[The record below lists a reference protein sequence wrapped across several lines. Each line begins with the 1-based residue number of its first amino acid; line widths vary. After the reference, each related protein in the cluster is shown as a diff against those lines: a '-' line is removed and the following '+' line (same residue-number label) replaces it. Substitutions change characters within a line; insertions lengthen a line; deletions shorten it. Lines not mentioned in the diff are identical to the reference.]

1 MKTKILAL
9 AAASLT
15 LGSSA
20 FADVTVNFTGATAFR
35 VPTLDTIKA
44 QFVASGQP
52 FKFAHDRNASNNQ
65 AFNGA
70 TRAIFQGTF
79 NGVPGVTTIHTSF
92 NGSVE
97 GIKALINSPAA
108 DPTYLTTAVLASIT
122 AVVGGNNGGNGQGGA
137 STAAAA
143 QSDIAF
149 SDVALSST
157 AFAGNSLQPS
167 TPEAGVV
174 VFTMIAN
181 EGAAGILDNM
191 NTQNF
196 RALFSA
202 GFLPLSFFTGNALN
216 TDYVFATGRND
227 GSGTRTAYLAE
238 TGYGIANAVNQY
250 LVGRF
255 TGGAIN
261 AIYRVPAGGTSVGLA
276 AVAPSLT
283 LSSGNASTIWGL
295 NQDGNGGYSSGST
308 LRDDMGRTSTS
319 VKVYDADGSELLTGA
334 NVYLVTWLSLGD
346 ASPARTAGAVVLG
359 YNGVKLTD
367 FASTGTLSVA
377 DTAKVTQGAYTAWSF
392 QQMYRRNDITT
403 GDKVTVYN
411 NIKNNLVLGTTG
423 IPEPSMN
430 VGRSVDGG
438 VVTP

>member
-9 AAASLT
+9 AAASLA

-35 VPTLDTIKA
+35 VPTLDSIKA

-52 FKFAHDRNASNNQ
+52 FKFAHDRNAGNNQ

-79 NGVPGVTTIHTSF
+79 PGVSGVTTIRTSF

-97 GIKALINSPAA
+97 GIKALIDSPAA
-108 DPTYLTTAVLASIT
+108 DPTYLTTAVLDSIT

-143 QSDIAF
+143 QSDVAF
-149 SDVALSST
+149 SDVAVSST

-250 LVGRF
+250 LVGRS

-276 AVAPSLT
+276 AVTPALT

-319 VKVYDADGSELLTGA
+319 VNVYDADGSELVTGA
-334 NVYLVTWLSLGD
+334 NVHLVTWLSLGD
-346 ASPARTAGAVVLG
+346 ASPARTAGAVILG
-359 YNGVKLTD
+359 YNGVKLAD

-423 IPEPSMN
+423 IAEPSMN